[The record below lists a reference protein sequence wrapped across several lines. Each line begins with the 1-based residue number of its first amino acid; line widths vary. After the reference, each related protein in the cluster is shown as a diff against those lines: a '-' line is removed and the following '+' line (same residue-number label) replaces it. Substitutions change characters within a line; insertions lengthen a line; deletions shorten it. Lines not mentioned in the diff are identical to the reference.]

1 MPKYKNNSNRAIHG
15 IEPGQTGDLDDAT
28 GLVGPDALEEVSGAV
43 GERTTPDYEQKR
55 KPRSDYDLPGD
66 E

>member
-1 MPKYKNNSNRAIHG
+1 MPKYKNTANYAISG

-28 GLVGPDALEEVSGAV
+28 GLVGPGALEEVSGVV
-43 GERTTPDYEQKR
+43 GERTTPEYED
-55 KPRSDYDLPGD
+55 RSDLPKPIRRTAP